1 MTYAITAPARHGS
14 RPDMGHPDL
23 GRPEWGT
30 LAQAALQ
37 PMHRMATPCCRI
49 RLIHRASGKP
59 HSISGQPLVLYS
71 RAPEE
76 AVADLLRNRDP
87 RDWRVEVVPMT
98 GRHAPDLSPDLSRE
112 GRA

>member
-14 RPDMGHPDL
+14 RPDMG
-23 GRPEWGT
+23 RPEIGT
-30 LAQAALQ
+30 LAHAALQ

-59 HSISGQPLVLYS
+59 HLISGQPLVLYS

-76 AVADLLRNRDP
+76 AAADLLRNRDP
-87 RDWRVEVVPMT
+87 RDWRIEVEPMS
-98 GRHAPDLSPDLSRE
+98 GHHAPDLSPDLSKE
-112 GRA
+112 GSA